1 MAAKSAV
8 KCGMGGSPALGR
20 LAQDVWD
27 FSMREAPSWATFIG
41 DRRFEDR
48 LEERGPG
55 ARDRRK
61 SGAKEMLARL
71 RKIPARGLGE
81 ENAITRAVLERVL
94 SEMIESYDHRA
105 WEWEFN
111 QLSGLHVELQDLLA
125 FHPKDDVKGVEHL
138 LARCEAI
145 PAAFRPL
152 KGDLRDGL
160 RSGRA

>member
-1 MAAKSAV
+1 MAGK
-8 KCGMGGSPALGR
+8 GGRGGSAAVR
-20 LAQDVWD
+20 RIADDAWD

-61 SGAKEMLARL
+61 AGAKEMLARL

-81 ENAITRAVLERVL
+81 EDAITRSVLERVL
-94 SEMIESYDHRA
+94 SEMVESFDHGA

-111 QLSGLHVELQDLLA
+111 QLSGIHVELQDLLA
-125 FHPKDDVKGVEHL
+125 FHPK
-138 LARCEAI
+138 
-145 PAAFRPL
+145 
-152 KGDLRDGL
+152 GD
-160 RSGRA
+160 